1 MALCSRYLEIP
12 PGQVLAALQAAPDDA
27 PLHVV
32 FPAWS
37 KLPTILLKRADVA
50 VQLGLAPLIAIAV
63 ERPVEQVERRL
74 RAATGDG
81 RVSAVFAP
89 ELTRLLLR
97 RKEQAR

>member
-37 KLPTILLKRADVA
+37 KLPTI
-50 VQLGLAPLIAIAV
+50 
-63 ERPVEQVERRL
+63 
-74 RAATGDG
+74 
-81 RVSAVFAP
+81 
-89 ELTRLLLR
+89 
-97 RKEQAR
+97 